1 MTARNFRQGSGVA
14 VVGDET
20 VMSQESDTSNEQQDS
35 RKLPFWKVMFS
46 IMSASF
52 GVQSKKNK
60 ERDFGSTSV
69 KGFVAAALIFTF
81 VFIMVLVTIV
91 SVVLP

>member
-1 MTARNFRQGSGVA
+1 M
-14 VVGDET
+14 
-20 VMSQESDTSNEQQDS
+20 MSQESDTSNEQQDS